1 MRSRTAVAM
10 ALGGNGDAPATVY
23 SASPSTP
30 LTYDRRLRLTTRF
43 PRVSDSAALLCDTA
57 PFRPQQERARRGA
70 ALVQTL
76 VERRC
81 GGQISATA

>member
-1 MRSRTAVAM
+1 M

-43 PRVSDSAALLCDTA
+43 PRVSDSEALLCDTA
-57 PFRPQQERARRGA
+57 PFVG
-70 ALVQTL
+70 
-76 VERRC
+76 
-81 GGQISATA
+81 

>member
-1 MRSRTAVAM
+1 M

-43 PRVSDSAALLCDTA
+43 PRVSDSEALLCDTA
-57 PFRPQQERARRGA
+57 PFRPLQEA
-70 ALVQTL
+70 AQDECTL
-76 VERRC
+76 LLRPDR
-81 GGQISATA
+81 